1 MIKFF
6 RKIRQNLLMEN
17 KTGKPAWPAGR
28 YLKYAIGEII
38 LVVIGILIAIQ
49 LNEWR
54 NDSIN
59 TKQKQKVL
67 LALKSEFEANLT
79 QLDTVYYYQ
88 TNTLN
93 ALKKTMNLIDSINYI
108 TDDEVFIET
117 ILDMRYEWSYNPTN
131 GALCSAVSS
140 GDIHLIDSERL
151 IELLFSWEDLV
162 KDSFEESERQI
173 KYASD
178 SYPLLNKYIQ
188 LKEVYRSVIYDDKGS
203 KHPSDFVGLFNDP
216 LFEDYTLRMA
226 FNTNSYKKELE
237 EMRISNEEIIQSL
250 DQELNK

>member
-6 RKIRQNLLMEN
+6 RKIRYDLMEKN
-17 KTGKPAWPAGR
+17 KTGK
-28 YLKYAIGEII
+28 YFKYAIGEII

-79 QLDTVYYYQ
+79 QLDKVYYYQ
-88 TNTLN
+88 TKTLN
-93 ALKKTMNLIDSINYI
+93 ALHKTMNLIDSINYI

-117 ILDMRYEWSYNPTN
+117 LLDKKYEYSYNPTN
-131 GALCSAVSS
+131 GALRSAVSS
-140 GDIHLIDSERL
+140 GDIHLINSERL

-162 KDSFEESERQI
+162 TDSFEESERQN

-178 SYPLLNKYIQ
+178 SYALLDKYIQ
-188 LKEVYRSVIYDDKGS
+188 LKEVYKSELYDDKGS
-203 KHPSDFVGLFNDP
+203 KHPSDFVGLFKDA
-216 LFEDYTLRMA
+216 LFEDYTLRMG
-226 FNTNSYKKELE
+226 FNTYSYKKELE
-237 EMRISNEEIIQSL
+237 GIRKSNVEIILSL

>member
-17 KTGKPAWPAGR
+17 KTGK

-131 GALCSAVSS
+131 GALRSAVSS

-162 KDSFEESERQI
+162 KDSFEESERQN

-178 SYPLLNKYIQ
+178 SYSLLDKYIQ
-188 LKEVYRSVIYDDKGS
+188 LKELYSDKGS
-203 KHPSDFVGLFNDP
+203 KHPSDFVGLFKDA
-216 LFEDYTLRMA
+216 LFEDYALRML
-226 FNTNSYKKELE
+226 FNTNSYMKELGSI
-237 EMRISNEEIIQSL
+237 RKSNVEIIQSL

>member
-17 KTGKPAWPAGR
+17 KTGK
-28 YLKYAIGEII
+28 YFKYAIGEIL

-54 NDSIN
+54 NDKAN
-59 TKQKQKVL
+59 ANQKQNVL
-67 LALKSEFEANLT
+67 LALKAEFEANLT
-79 QLDTVYYYQ
+79 QLDKVYYYQ

-93 ALKKTMNLIDSINYI
+93 ALNKTMNLIDSINYI
-108 TDDEVFIET
+108 SDDKVFIET
-117 ILDMRYEWSYNPTN
+117 ILDMKYEYSYNPTN
-131 GALCSAVSS
+131 GALRSAVSS

-178 SYPLLNKYIQ
+178 SYPLLDKHIQ
-188 LKEVYRSVIYDDKGS
+188 LKEVYKSKLYDDKGS
-203 KHPSDFVGLFNDP
+203 KHPSDFVGLFKDAF
-216 LFEDYTLRMA
+216 FEDYTLRMA
-226 FNTNSYKKELE
+226 FNTYSYKKELE
-237 EMRISNEEIIQSL
+237 IIRKSNVEIIQSL
-250 DQELNK
+250 DQELKK

>member
-6 RKIRQNLLMEN
+6 RHIRKDLMEKN
-17 KTGKPAWPAGR
+17 KTGK

-54 NDSIN
+54 NDSVN

-67 LALKSEFEANLT
+67 FALKSEFEANLT

-93 ALKKTMNLIDSINYI
+93 ALNKTMKLIDSINYI

-117 ILDMRYEWSYNPTN
+117 ILDMRYEYSYNPTN
-131 GALCSAVSS
+131 GALRSAVSS

-162 KDSFEESERQI
+162 KDSFEESERQN

-178 SYPLLNKYIQ
+178 SYPLLDKYIQ
-188 LKEVYRSVIYDDKGS
+188 LKEVYKEVFLDKGS
-203 KHPSDFVGLFNDP
+203 KHPSDFVGLFKDA

-226 FNTNSYKKELE
+226 GNTFSYMKEL
-237 EMRISNEEIIQSL
+237 RGIRKSNVEIIQSL

>member
-1 MIKFF
+1 
-6 RKIRQNLLMEN
+6 MEN
-17 KTGKPAWPAGR
+17 KTGK

-131 GALCSAVSS
+131 GALRSAVSS

-178 SYPLLNKYIQ
+178 SYPLLDKYIQ
-188 LKEVYRSVIYDDKGS
+188 LKEVYIDKGS
-203 KHPSDFVGLFNDP
+203 KHPSDFVGLFKDA

-226 FNTNSYKKELE
+226 GNTNSYMKEL
-237 EMRISNEEIIQSL
+237 RGIRKSNVEIIQSL

>member
-6 RKIRQNLLMEN
+6 RRIRFDLMEKN
-17 KTGKPAWPAGR
+17 KTGK

-88 TNTLN
+88 TNTLTVHYTIFHILFFLLGGGGATGPSGTIIYAGVEQPLN
-93 ALKKTMNLIDSINYI
+93 DGKAHAIMQKCHKQGKHFECRGPLVFVVVSILG
-108 TDDEVFIET
+108 
-117 ILDMRYEWSYNPTN
+117 IL
-131 GALCSAVSS
+131 A
-140 GDIHLIDSERL
+140 
-151 IELLFSWEDLV
+151 
-162 KDSFEESERQI
+162 
-173 KYASD
+173 
-178 SYPLLNKYIQ
+178 
-188 LKEVYRSVIYDDKGS
+188 
-203 KHPSDFVGLFNDP
+203 
-216 LFEDYTLRMA
+216 
-226 FNTNSYKKELE
+226 
-237 EMRISNEEIIQSL
+237 
-250 DQELNK
+250 

>member
-6 RKIRQNLLMEN
+6 RKIRQNLIKEN
-17 KTGKPAWPAGR
+17 KTGK

-79 QLDTVYYYQ
+79 QLDTIYYYQ
-88 TNTLN
+88 KKTLN
-93 ALKKTMNLIDSINYI
+93 ALKKTANHIDSINYI
-108 TDDEVFIET
+108 TNDKVLKEAF
-117 ILDMRYEWSYNPTN
+117 LDMRFEYSYNPTN
-131 GALCSAVSS
+131 GALRSAVSS

-162 KDSFEESERQI
+162 KDSYEESERQN

-178 SYPLLNKYIQ
+178 SYSLLDKYIQ
-188 LKEVYRSVIYDDKGS
+188 LREVWINRS
-203 KHPSDFVGLFNDP
+203 KHPSDFVGLFKDA
-216 LFEDYTLRMA
+216 LFEDYTVRMF
-226 FNTNSYKKELE
+226 FNTNNYMVEL
-237 EMRISNEEIIQSL
+237 RDIRKRNVEIIQSL